1 MISDRNDPRMSK
13 LITLLEEAANLISEF
28 TGGYSNQFSSA
39 EEFHEALVE
48 SIEKLK
54 NGDETQLKILVSW
67 FYPTSSWD
75 EFIGYPGMDLANKIS
90 EMLEQNLNS

>member
-54 NGDETQLKILVSW
+54 NGDETQLETLVSW

-75 EFIGYPGMDLANKIS
+75 EFVGYPGMDLANKIS
-90 EMLEQNLNS
+90 EMLSKI